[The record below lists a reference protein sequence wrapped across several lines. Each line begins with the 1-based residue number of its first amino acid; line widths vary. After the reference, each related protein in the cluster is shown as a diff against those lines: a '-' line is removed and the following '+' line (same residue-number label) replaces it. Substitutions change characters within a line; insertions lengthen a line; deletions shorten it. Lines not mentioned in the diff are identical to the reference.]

1 MNQKSVELKLMFN
14 LMKEEYMR
22 IGTDYFKEAYLP
34 LHSGDKTKVL
44 LKWNKGEIITD
55 FGKEY
60 LDIIPKYD
68 GFCLIPSH
76 TNYSQEIDGFFNQ
89 YHPVDHNPKQGFLD
103 TTTYFLKHIFGEQY
117 ELGLD
122 YLTLL
127 WQLPTQTLPILC
139 LVSTERNTG
148 KTTFLNWLKLVYQ
161 INMTIN
167 NNEDFRSRFNADWAA
182 KLLIAVDEVL
192 LDKREDSE
200 RIKNLSTA
208 KSYKS
213 ESKGKDRIEVP
224 FYGKFILCSNN
235 EDTFIY
241 VDNEEIRY
249 WVRRVP
255 ELPKN
260 SDNPNMLKDLKKE
273 IPHFIHLLNTRK
285 IVAKQVTRMWFT
297 KEQIHTAALDNL
309 IKSNKT
315 YIHKEIEQIL
325 LDEFDMFDK
334 GVLKYSNTD
343 LVKKLSDNNVRVSS
357 SRVTEAVKK
366 HLKLEST
373 NSSYVKY
380 NLSIC
385 PSTQKPWID
394 ETHHKGRHY
403 TFKREH
409 MESMG

>member
-1 MNQKSVELKLMFN
+1 MNEQ
-14 LMKEEYMR
+14 YMR
-22 IGTDYFKEAYLP
+22 IGTDYYKEAYLP

-55 FGKEY
+55 YGKKF
-60 LDIIPKYD
+60 LLQIPRYD

-76 TNYSQEIDGFFNQ
+76 TNYRQEIDGFFNYYQ
-89 YHPVDHNPKQGFLD
+89 PVDQDPKPGKFNTTINFLE
-103 TTTYFLKHIFGEQY
+103 HIFGEQY

-127 WQLPTQTLPILC
+127 WQRPTQILPILC

-161 INMTIN
+161 SNMTIN
-167 NNEDFRSRFNADWAA
+167 NNEDFRSRFNSDWAA
-182 KLLIAVDEVL
+182 KLIIAVDEVL

-213 ESKGKDRIEVP
+213 EAKGKDRLEVP

-241 VDNEEIRY
+241 ADNDEIRY
-249 WVRRVP
+249 WVRKVP
-255 ELPKN
+255 QLPIN
-260 SDNPNMLKDLKKE
+260 GDNPNLLEELKKE
-273 IPHFIHLLNTRK
+273 IPHFIHFLNIRK
-285 IVAKQVTRMWFT
+285 IVARKVTRMWFT
-297 KEQIHTAALDNL
+297 KEQIHTAALDRL

-315 YIHKEIEQIL
+315 FIHKELEQIL

-334 GVLKYSNTD
+334 DVLKYSNSD
-343 LVKKLSDNNVRVSS
+343 LVRKLSDNNIRISS
-357 SRVTEAVKK
+357 SKVTEAIKK
-366 HLKLEST
+366 HMGLDT
-373 NSSYVKY
+373 ANSSYTKY
-380 NLSIC
+380 QLSIV
-385 PSTQKPWID
+385 PGTRKPWVE
-394 ETHHKGRHY
+394 ETKLKGRHY
-403 TFKREH
+403 TFTRE
-409 MESMG
+409 EIEANG